1 MSADD
6 EYRHPYIYRTD
17 LIRLLESS
25 DLSFENVIISYHF
38 KSI

>member
-6 EYRHPYIYRTD
+6 EYQHPYIYRMD
-17 LIRLLESS
+17 LIQLLESS